1 MQATAAAPLPGGPN
15 NHGMDAERVD
25 EFLVKLGGQT
35 VHEDWLDV
43 RVLADVACASPRLQ
57 LLHAGKRVLWDVLRG
72 HIMRSSRLRL
82 TETLTLALSLSLS
95 RSDPLSLPPDLL

>member
-1 MQATAAAPLPGGPN
+1 MQATVAAPLPWGPIH
-15 NHGMDAERVD
+15 HGMDAERVD

-43 RVLADVACASPRLQ
+43 RVLADVACASPRLHSQ

-72 HIMRSSRLRL
+72 NIQRSSRLRL
-82 TETLTLALSLSLS
+82 TETLTLALSLSL
-95 RSDPLSLPPDLL
+95 